1 MKATFQYDNDGNI
14 IIKTADGTS
23 HKFASTS
30 AAVNWGKR
38 NHVDAYPLGTTED
51 QVER

>member
-1 MKATFQYDNDGNI
+1 MKATYHYDNDGNI

-23 HKFASTS
+23 HRFASTS
-30 AAVNWGKR
+30 AAVNWCNR
-38 NHVDAYPLGTTED
+38 NHVDAYPQGTTED